1 MAKHQGSVSK
11 DGSVL
16 AIEADAVKLHPVIDQ
31 PIAELLG
38 NLPLQCL
45 QLGIDEFDDLAG
57 FDVDQVVVVRF
68 GRGFIARAAIAEIV
82 PVEDADSSA
91 HLEKALKKQ
100 QQEEKARRSYD
111 AIMLEE
117 NMKTSKDMAQTY
129 ENVEDYEVRMVEWS
143 CR

>member
-1 MAKHQGSVSK
+1 MPPGCPAQEEES
-11 DGSVL
+11 
-16 AIEADAVKLHPVIDQ
+16 
-31 PIAELLG
+31 
-38 NLPLQCL
+38 
-45 QLGIDEFDDLAG
+45 
-57 FDVDQVVVVRF
+57 R
-68 GRGFIARAAIAEIV
+68 
-82 PVEDADSSA
+82 
-91 HLEKALKKQ
+91 EKALKKQ